1 MTLLGRTNLHLNPLW
16 LQGRLPAQKPIPDDW
31 ATSAFQQAAAWGCE
45 VFDISRT
52 PSYWGQA
59 IRDHHPSLRLM
70 AVFRHPGL
78 ATAPDSSAAARQIQ
92 AHLIETLSCVGHEQI
107 DFYFL
112 AYTQP
117 LEEYQIVGALE
128 ALEVAKQEGQIGY
141 LGLACETDPL
151 KTLAFW
157 RFHDAFEIA
166 LLPNDETVLTP
177 LMPEANQRRVGIALT
192 LNEAETS
199 YESAYNALSVS
210 GAHAVLVPYAPMRSE
225 R

>member
-1 MTLLGRTNLHLNPLW
+1 MTLLGRTNLRLNPLW
-16 LQGRLPAQKPIPDDW
+16 LQGRLPSHKPIPDDW
-31 ATSAFQQAAAWGCE
+31 AAGAFQQAEDWGCQ
-45 VFDISRT
+45 VFDISRA

-59 IRDHHPSLRLM
+59 LREHTPSLRLTT
-70 AVFRHPGL
+70 VFRHPGL
-78 ATAPDSSAAARQIQ
+78 AFAPDSSAAARQIQ
-92 AHLIETLSCVGHEQI
+92 AHLIETLSCVGRERI

-112 AYTQP
+112 AYSQP

-128 ALEVAKQEGQIGY
+128 ALEVAKQEGQIGF

-166 LLPNDETVLTP
+166 LLPNDEAVLTP
-177 LMPEANQRRVGIALT
+177 LMPEAIQRRVGIALT
-192 LNEAETS
+192 LNEAQTS

-210 GAHAVLVPYAPMRSE
+210 GAHAVLVPYTPMRSE